1 MEILKQKIH
10 DVVKLFQSG
19 EIIKTEKETRELI
32 KENPKISFLYNLLGL
47 SLNAQNRSEE
57 AMKVYNLGLKID
69 PKNAMIYNN
78 LALIY
83 YNKSQKSTKFKTNIK
98 KAEELY
104 KKCLELNPKIPEAN
118 TNLGNLYNSIDKNDE
133 AIKYH
138 KLAISA
144 DPKYFFSFLNLA
156 HVYISIGNFTEG
168 KNYLKQ
174 AIEQNPNFILA
185 HRELSRITKYSKNNT
200 HLKKLQELYENTDIK
215 DSDNKMNL
223 SFALGKAYEDI
234 ENFDESFKF
243 YETGNL
249 INRTKINFS
258 IEEENNYFNE
268 IKKTYNQKLFNKYKN
283 FGEENRSPIFIVG
296 MPRSGTTLV
305 EQILSSHSKVYGAEE
320 IFLIP
325 ELIDKY
331 FSRDKLNFF
340 LQGIFNFDESNFKKM
355 GEEYISLTKD
365 ISNNSERT
373 TDKFPANFLYIGL
386 IKLILPKSKIIHCQ
400 RNPKDNIFSI
410 YKNYFPGNRIT
421 FGCDLNEAVQYYNMY
436 FDLMKFWN
444 NILPNFILNL
454 KYEDLVNNTDD
465 QVKKLLNFCDLNW
478 EDKCLKF
485 YDTKRPIRTASD
497 TQVRNKIYKTSI
509 DLWKNYEKFL
519 NKYYIKLR
527 V

>member
-10 DVVKLFQSG
+10 EVVKLFQSG

-47 SLNAQNRSEE
+47 SLNAQNRSDE
-57 AMKVYNLGLKID
+57 AMKVYNLGIKID

-168 KNYLKQ
+168 KNYLNQ
-174 AIEQNPNFILA
+174 AIAQNPNFILA

-200 HLKKLQELYENTDIK
+200 HFKKLKELYENTDIK

-258 IEEENNYFNE
+258 IEEENNYF
-268 IKKTYNQKLFNKYKN
+268 
-283 FGEENRSPIFIVG
+283 P
-296 MPRSGTTLV
+296 
-305 EQILSSHSKVYGAEE
+305 
-320 IFLIP
+320 LI
-325 ELIDKY
+325 I
-331 FSRDKLNFF
+331 
-340 LQGIFNFDESNFKKM
+340 
-355 GEEYISLTKD
+355 
-365 ISNNSERT
+365 ER
-373 TDKFPANFLYIGL
+373 K
-386 IKLILPKSKIIHCQ
+386 
-400 RNPKDNIFSI
+400 
-410 YKNYFPGNRIT
+410 
-421 FGCDLNEAVQYYNMY
+421 
-436 FDLMKFWN
+436 
-444 NILPNFILNL
+444 
-454 KYEDLVNNTDD
+454 
-465 QVKKLLNFCDLNW
+465 
-478 EDKCLKF
+478 
-485 YDTKRPIRTASD
+485 
-497 TQVRNKIYKTSI
+497 
-509 DLWKNYEKFL
+509 
-519 NKYYIKLR
+519 
-527 V
+527 